1 MPSMDNQQMQEQ
13 MAFMQAELSQLSDEV
28 FAQQKEIADLRLQLQ
43 KLNAKLNNVQA
54 DSGILNASEDSP
66 PPHY

>member
-1 MPSMDNQQMQEQ
+1 MNNQQMQEQ

-54 DSGILNASEDSP
+54 DSGILNAAEDSP

>member
-1 MPSMDNQQMQEQ
+1 MDNQQMQEQ

-28 FAQQKEIADLRLQLQ
+28 FAQQKEIADLRLQVQ

-54 DSGILNASEDSP
+54 DSGILNAAEDSP